1 MITAV
6 VITWSILACL
16 WAPLQYPLAVLVAVA
31 LIRLVCVRPLIP
43 FPVYTLSA
51 ALWLFAVSYVTE
63 NVAWTIAS
71 ALWLLAV
78 AHCPWGGVD
87 DERCDPS

>member
-1 MITAV
+1 MITAF

-16 WAPLQYPLAVLVAVA
+16 WSPLQYPLAVLVAAA

-51 ALWLFAVSYVTE
+51 APCLFAVNYVTG
-63 NVAWTIAS
+63 NVTWTLAS